1 MTKIQNYKRRNSH
14 FYIYIFVSSLNYR
27 FFQEIL
33 DAFGE
38 TLFALC
44 SYKHHNVTNGSVSQ
58 LRAINAIPSEVVF
71 LIALAFTNPNDP
83 SVALVTFNIRQSW
96 INV

>member
-1 MTKIQNYKRRNSH
+1 M
-14 FYIYIFVSSLNYR
+14 
-27 FFQEIL
+27 
-33 DAFGE
+33 
-38 TLFALC
+38 
-44 SYKHHNVTNGSVSQ
+44 SQ

-83 SVALVTFNIRQSW
+83 SVALVTFNIQSW